1 MAEVFR
7 VDILDHSGTVVASL
21 KNFQYFSA
29 ELRVAN
35 RDSFRL
41 QLDDSDPSAE
51 LIHEDYLAQLWY
63 KDEVLNIPWM
73 NIFTGIIK
81 TISRV
86 WYSNGR
92 KLDIFYG
99 SGSNELI
106 DKAII
111 AYPSDGPQ
119 SNKNGNA
126 LDVAYELLVEN
137 VGSLARVSN
146 GRYFDHIIPVSINKI
161 GSCSLSWASNV
172 AHDLLIRKL
181 QDIRDFSYLKGDRI
195 DFETVY
201 VGGYQWRMNVGKIFI
216 DRTIIG
222 LDMNTGKNAAGNVPI
237 VLSPRYNNVQDFVQ
251 TRSRIAEENV
261 ILALGRYLGSSRET
275 VIVSDADSIA
285 ESPIAQREALLQSQN
300 SEELLFDAEARLKE
314 MVGQNRLSIQP
325 KFTQAFAL
333 FRDINVGDFLSVV
346 GLDGRTVQHKQFE
359 ELKIRV
365 QQTTGG
371 STISDYTMFVEDR
384 NPA

>member
-7 VDILDHSGTVVASL
+7 VDILDHSGDVVASL

-29 ELRVAN
+29 EIRAAN

-41 QLDDSDPSAE
+41 QLDDSDPNAE
-51 LIHEDYLAQLWY
+51 LIHEDYLLQLWY
-63 KDEVLNIPWM
+63 KDEVLNIPWS

-99 SGSNELI
+99 SGNNELI

-111 AYPSDGPQ
+111 AYPSDVPQ
-119 SNKNGNA
+119 SNKEGNA
-126 LDVAYELLVEN
+126 LDVAYDLIVEN
-137 VGSLARVSN
+137 VGDLARVSN
-146 GRYFDHIIPVSINKI
+146 GRYFDHINPIIVAKV
-161 GSCSLSWASNV
+161 GSCSWNWSSNV

-181 QDIRDFSYLKGDRI
+181 QDIRDLSYLKGDRI

-201 VGGYQWRMNVGKIFI
+201 LGNYEWQIRVGKVFT

-222 LDMNTGKNAAGNVPI
+222 LNLSTGLNGAGNVPI
-237 VLSPRYNNVQDFVQ
+237 ILSPRYNNVQDFVQ
-251 TRSRIAEENV
+251 TKSRIAEENV
-261 ILALGRYLGSSRET
+261 ILGLGRYLGSSRET
-275 VIVSDADSIA
+275 LVVSDPNSIA
-285 ESPIAQREALLQSQN
+285 ESPIAQREALFQAQN
-300 SEELLFDAEARLKE
+300 SEDLESDLEARLKDN
-314 MVGQNRLSIQP
+314 VGKVKLSIQP
-325 KFTQAFAL
+325 KFTPAFAL
-333 FRDINVGDFLSVV
+333 FRDINVGDFFSVV
-346 GLDGRTVQHKQFE
+346 GLDGTVEHKQFE

-371 STISDYTMFVEDR
+371 STISDYTMFVESR
-384 NPA
+384 EPT